1 MKKIYSAFNYGLI
14 DRIVLKKRKE
24 IVGLINKKVRI
35 FKFNS
40 IVDIGTT
47 EDSASKS
54 SNFIIKNIKFI
65 KIFKSISDQ
74 NIKDKFFK
82 VKIKRSILKKLDKS
96 EKKKVKSNIVI
107 SSATIE
113 HVGSRYNQY
122 LMIKNMIKISKNFV
136 IFTTPN
142 KLHPIEFHTK
152 IPLLHMLPK
161 RIYRKILRIIGLAFF
176 AEEKNLNLL
185 SKKDLIIL
193 LNKFKNIS
201 FQIFEIKL
209 FFFVSNFVIFIKLR

>member
-96 EKKKVKSNIVI
+96 EKKK
-107 SSATIE
+107 
-113 HVGSRYNQY
+113 
-122 LMIKNMIKISKNFV
+122 
-136 IFTTPN
+136 
-142 KLHPIEFHTK
+142 
-152 IPLLHMLPK
+152 
-161 RIYRKILRIIGLAFF
+161 
-176 AEEKNLNLL
+176 
-185 SKKDLIIL
+185 
-193 LNKFKNIS
+193 
-201 FQIFEIKL
+201 
-209 FFFVSNFVIFIKLR
+209 